1 MAQFSFP
8 RLDRPESPD
17 RQALLHNTSSHTIPP
32 NDLASSSAHPQPLPS
47 SLASTLSP
55 RSAKLMAA
63 VLAAA
68 GEDEV
73 IKAVA
78 RAHSRKAAPPLTHTL
93 RHRLQEPCDAEVEAA
108 NDAGMQP
115 ARGGAA

>member
-17 RQALLHNTSSHTIPP
+17 RQGLLHSASSHAIPP
-32 NDLASSSAHPQPLPS
+32 NDPASSSAQPS

-55 RSAKLMAA
+55 RSTKLLAA

-78 RAHSRKAAPPLTHTL
+78 RAHSCKAVPPLTHTL

-115 ARGGAA
+115 RLSGVVYC